1 MPDVYQMTAHIFG
14 AKDSPSCAAYALR
27 KTALDNKE
35 TFSTECVKSVL
46 QSFYVDDLLKSVKDE
61 TEAISLA
68 RELIEMLKK
77 GGFLLTKFISNSRK
91 VLEALPK
98 AVLAKPE
105 LDPSLETLP
114 TERVLGIRWNVGRD
128 DVVFNTLQKEAP
140 VTKRGIL
147 QVVSPIFDP
156 LGFLA
161 PYNIKAQILLQR
173 LWRMQYGWDD
183 EIVEESKRIWNSW
196 LDELKSISSFALP
209 RRYTNGEEH
218 IVNNQLEIFFD
229 SSEQAFGAVAYPS
242 CIHQTGTRTCSFVMA
257 KTHLAPLKALTIV
270 RLELQAATLAVR
282 LYNTIKNEMDI
293 KVSTVRFWTDSKI
306 TLQYIRNQI
315 KRLKTFVTNRVAEI
329 HENSDPRCWFHI
341 DGKENPAD
349 DCTRG
354 LHFKGLRWQ
363 PMALRFRILTQRG
376 RECQFEGKSN

>member
-1 MPDVYQMTAHIFG
+1 MFSECHPISPQDKEVMVRLDSTTIKSENGHYIVDMLW
-14 AKDSPSCAAYALR
+14 KDSSVQLP
-27 KTALDNKE
+27 DNR
-35 TFSTECVKSVL
+35 
-46 QSFYVDDLLKSVKDE
+46 LLAE
-61 TEAISLA
+61 NRFHSLV
-68 RELIEMLKK
+68 RRFK
-77 GGFLLTKFISNSRK
+77 RQ
-91 VLEALPK
+91 
-98 AVLAKPE
+98 PE
-105 LDPSLETLP
+105 LHKKYSETI
-114 TERVLGIRWNVGRD
+114 ESYVQRGYARKMSED
-128 DVVFNTLQKEAP
+128 EKEAP

-376 RECQFEGKSN
+376 RKCQFEGKSN